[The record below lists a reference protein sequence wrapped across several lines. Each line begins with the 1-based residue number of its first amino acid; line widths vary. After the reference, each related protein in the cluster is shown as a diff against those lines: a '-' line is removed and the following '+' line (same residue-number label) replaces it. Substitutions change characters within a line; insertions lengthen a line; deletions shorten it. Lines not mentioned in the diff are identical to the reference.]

1 MLIRQLIHSRDA
13 LADPRRAGRLPLL
26 LCLGIVASACAG
38 GADEPSEPSEPI
50 GSVQQALC
58 SADDV
63 GCQSGAPSWP
73 RWSQQPDRPDAV
85 FEEFETG
92 SGAASA
98 SSSANSSSASS
109 SASSSSAS
117 SSASSASGAGGGG
130 SGFEFKP
137 KACDPNLLGKMP
149 ENPNPKGADLQNIT
163 TNFHVLQSMQILSSI
178 VNKTAEAINASD
190 TETVEDAGKGRCIC
204 TQRVDAGCTDVIQKG
219 QTTYEECSDFCDPAT
234 TPTNTCSM
242 GVLVWLSND
251 VQQTQEG
258 KAKWAR
264 KIVKW
269 LDKMAGEI
277 ADGRFADFLEQLGG
291 DLENATELLAK
302 IQCYIDLYTE
312 GYHLG
317 GYSKQRPDL
326 HMCIPWAGHGA
337 YATMVESGNGK
348 WGIGARYESRNLSKK
363 HRAQMRTGG
372 FAVTVFD
379 ETLSI
384 LPGTEFNM
392 QLDGYKWFNREAP
405 FGDDELGHFGG
416 GGLSLS
422 AAKRKGLFYL
432 ADGDQVESLDT
443 DHDGRVSPQEFLV
456 GTYMPFSYTADY
468 TPSGAPSPATWPR
481 SAAKPAEKLEGRS
494 AAVMAAALNLDMQ
507 MKPIEKDLTK
517 IPLPPVPGAF
527 LIPYFRLGAGV
538 KWYDEAYFMRKRLQE
553 ALNKHTNHKIEN
565 VDFDRDMHAF
575 QAPDVTGEAGTVVSV
590 RPEVGAKLFL
600 GVPLG
605 KRLKVGVEAS
615 IGFSVDLKPSGSGGV
630 VDLNTSLEQAL
641 VNSNPDESLEC
652 KPVFNYKDQT
662 YCSNRLVEE
671 SELNLGCSPLD
682 TNNSC
687 CLTFATGG
695 RACIDDWTGITEEWC
710 DSGKLSYELLATF
723 MKEKQAKLLK
733 TAFQAGFTAKWNANK
748 TCDECDSDGTCVTD
762 VRSDDLR
769 DISGCQKHGVC
780 CLPVA
785 SSPFGLAGARALTN
799 GSYAQA
805 RFIQPGDM
813 AYDASTRMLYVADR
827 TAVRRIDL
835 TSGAVTTIAG
845 STVSGTTDGVG
856 TAARFNTISGITLHD
871 GALYIADRGSRT
883 IRKLTLSSGQVTTIA
898 DRTVVGTPRD
908 VAVVGS
914 HLYVTNSGDRTL
926 VWIDLATGANIAVA
940 GLASSSGN
948 VDGVGTTARFAEP
961 SGIVADGRGNLY
973 IADAFN
979 NSLRRYEIAT
989 SMVTTVAGNGTA
1001 GSADGVGTAARLTS
1015 PQALAIDGSGSVF
1028 IGEGNKPGRVRRFDP
1043 ALGAT
1048 VTVAGGPGTVW
1059 QDGLAT
1065 SAVLELPGGLAVLP
1079 SGDIYVSDSLPSTVR
1094 KIGSNCDAAIP
1105 GAVTYDVTEAECP
1118 GNFGAYRCV
1127 TETRSDVVEWRGP
1140 GCHPLHSGFQSACGC
1155 ASNADCASGETCD
1168 PVKKLCT
1175 VGGTPVT
1182 CLCSAD
1188 PNPTCASEP
1197 GRTCVDGACTR
1208 RCNYDAATAD
1218 TVCGYGQVC
1227 TPDGVCAPQAGA
1239 QYAEQVIW
1247 GLKNPHAPAHAIA
1260 TYGMSELELI
1270 AALNAGIHIG
1280 LEVKLF
1286 KKPRKFTLWDWR
1298 RSWDIGSVAKAKF
1311 QPGLE
1316 ATYQWDSTS
1325 LGQVTNYQPTEVTRS
1340 LTAPSETADFL
1351 AWCKDELG
1359 LHAED
1364 PMAPTTEDVT
1374 GGVQEVLNFGFNLG
1388 ERVSTMENLCI
1399 EGRPMMDWLQDKDAL
1414 AERFVTGTC
1423 TYVGL
1428 VSGLRGNLSFP
1439 CQEAH
1444 INLLKHWGCLDA
1456 QGSAVANQL
1465 RVGAFSGAVVNTPTP
1480 TFDLTALLYD
1490 TSNGLEASNLVY
1502 PSALAEAWLAE
1513 VEACFDEHS
1522 EDTVPCSCLDDA
1534 DCTTGPGQTC
1544 VSGTCQGP
1552 EDDVIQ
1558 CSVVQNA
1565 GVTVER
1571 CCGDG
1576 VQQAS
1581 EQCDDGNA
1589 QNGDGCSS
1597 SCLLETTGAC
1607 CRSQGCTDL
1616 GTGGISS
1623 SASCREAGGYFLS
1636 GYSCAQVDACGVEP
1650 IGSCTEPD
1658 GACHTPAYEAQC
1670 DAVSGVFVVGGR
1682 CENEPER
1689 LTLQPGSD
1697 GIDATITNLSAS
1709 VGANNGSSPNMTAG
1723 VWTSSNTSYVNRSLF
1738 RFDLS
1743 EIPAG
1748 STIERAR
1755 LTLYAD
1761 PDARLYGQGTWN
1773 GLLPGHST
1781 YGGSNAFLLQRVT
1794 SAWQENT
1801 VTWANQPTTTSL
1813 HQVLLPPSTSLGQD
1827 YEGVDV
1833 TELVQDMLSAP
1844 ASNHGFLMRLESEVG
1859 NYREV
1864 SFMSSDTA
1872 NAARLPKLEVV
1883 FRRP

>member
-1 MLIRQLIHSRDA
+1 MLIRQLIQSRDA

-38 GADEPSEPSEPI
+38 GADEPSEPNEPI

-58 SADDV
+58 SAGDV

-98 SSSANSSSASS
+98 SSSASAS
-109 SASSSSAS
+109 ASSAS
-117 SSASSASGAGGGG
+117 SSASSASGAGGG

-163 TNFHVLQSMQILSSI
+163 TNFHVLQSMQLLSSI
-178 VNKTAEAINASD
+178 VNKTAEAINAAD
-190 TETVEDAGKGRCIC
+190 TETIEDAGKGRCIC
-204 TQRVDAGCTDVIQKG
+204 TQQVVAGCTDVIQKS

-234 TPTNTCSM
+234 TPTNTCSI

-251 VQQTQEG
+251 VQQTSAG
-258 KAKWAR
+258 KEKWAR
-264 KIVKW
+264 KALKW

-277 ADGRFADFLEQLGG
+277 SDGRFADFLEQAGG
-291 DLENATELLAK
+291 ELENATELLAK

-317 GYSKQRPDL
+317 SYSEQRPDL

-337 YATMVESGNGK
+337 YATMVESGDGK
-348 WGIGARYESRNLSKK
+348 WGIGGRYTSHNLSEER
-363 HRAQMRTGG
+363 RAQMRTGG
-372 FAVTVFD
+372 FAVTAFG

-384 LPGTEFNM
+384 QPGMEFNM

-405 FGDDELGHFGG
+405 LGIEAFGHSGG
-416 GGLSLS
+416 GGLSLA
-422 AAKRKGLFYL
+422 AAKRNGVFYL

-443 DHDGRVSPQEFLV
+443 DGDGRVAPQEFLI

-481 SAAKPAEKLEGRS
+481 DAAEPVEPWEGRS

-507 MKPIEKDLTK
+507 MKPIEKELTK

-538 KWYDEAYFMRKRLQE
+538 EWYDEAYFMRKRLQE
-553 ALNKHTNHKIEN
+553 ALNKHTNHKIGD
-565 VDFDRDMHAF
+565 VDFDRDMHPF
-575 QAPDVTGEAGTVVSV
+575 QAPDVTGEAGTEVSV
-590 RPEVGAKLFL
+590 KPEIGAKLFL

-615 IGFSVDLKPSGSGGV
+615 IGFSVDLRPSGSGGV
-630 VDLNTSLEQAL
+630 VDLNTSLERAL
-641 VNSNPDESLEC
+641 VNSNPDENLEC
-652 KPVFNYKDQT
+652 KPVFNHKDQT

-687 CLTFATGG
+687 CLTFITGG

-710 DSGKLSYELLATF
+710 DSGKLSYELFATF
-723 MKEKQAKLLK
+723 MKEKKAKLLK
-733 TAFQAGFTAKWNANK
+733 SAFQQGFTAKWNANK

-785 SSPFGLAGARALTN
+785 SSPFGLAGSRALTN

-805 RFIQPGDM
+805 RFLQAGDL
-813 AYDASTRMLYVADR
+813 AYDAATRMLYVADR

-835 TSGAVTTIAG
+835 ASGAVTTIAG
-845 STVSGTTDGVG
+845 STASGTADGVG
-856 TAARFNTISGITLHD
+856 TAARFNTLSGITLHD
-871 GALYIADRGSRT
+871 GALYLADRGSRT

-908 VAVVGS
+908 VAVVGG
-914 HLYVTNSGDRTL
+914 HLYVTDSANRTL
-926 VWIDLATGANIAVA
+926 IWIDLATGANIAVA
-940 GLASSSGN
+940 GKAPLSGN
-948 VDGVGTTARFAEP
+948 ADGVGTTARFAEP
-961 SGIVADGRGNLY
+961 AGIVADGRGNLY

-979 NSLRRYEIAT
+979 HSLRRYEIAT
-989 SMVTTVAGNGTA
+989 SMVTTVAGNGAA

-1015 PQALAIDGSGSVF
+1015 PQALAIDGAGSVF
-1028 IGEGNKPGRVRRFDP
+1028 IGEGNRPGRIRRFDP

-1048 VTVAGGPGTVW
+1048 ATVAGAPGTVW
-1059 QDGLAT
+1059 QDGLVT
-1065 SAVLELPGGLAVLP
+1065 TAVFELPGGLAVLP
-1079 SGDIYVSDSLPSTVR
+1079 SGDIYVSDTLPYTVR
-1094 KIGSNCDAAIP
+1094 KLGSNCDASVP
-1105 GAVTYDVTEAECP
+1105 GAVVYDVTESECP

-1127 TETRSDVVEWRGP
+1127 TETRSDVVDWRGP
-1140 GCHPLHSGFQSACGC
+1140 GCHPLQAGFQSACGC
-1155 ASNADCASGETCD
+1155 TSNADCASGETCD
-1168 PVKKLCT
+1168 AVKKLCT
-1175 VGGTPVT
+1175 VGGTPVA
-1182 CLCSAD
+1182 CLCSGE
-1188 PNPTCASEP
+1188 PNPSCASEP
-1197 GRTCVDGACTR
+1197 GRTCVEGACTR
-1208 RCNYDAATAD
+1208 RCNYDSSTAD

-1227 TPDGVCAPQAGA
+1227 TPDGACAPQAGA

-1247 GLKNPHAPAHAIA
+1247 GLKNPEAPAHAIA
-1260 TYGMSELELI
+1260 TYGMSEIELI
-1270 AALNAGIHIG
+1270 AALNAGIHVG
-1280 LEVKLF
+1280 LEFKLF

-1325 LGQVTNYQPTEVTRS
+1325 LGEVTNYQEKEVTRYAAI
-1340 LTAPSETADFL
+1340 TSETADFL
-1351 AWCKDELG
+1351 SWCKDEMP

-1364 PMAPTTEDVT
+1364 PLPPTTDDVKAS
-1374 GGVQEVLNFGFNLG
+1374 VQEVIDFGFALG
-1388 ERVSTMENLCI
+1388 EQVSTMENLCI
-1399 EGRPMMDWLQDKDAL
+1399 DGRPMMDWLQDKDAL
-1414 AERFVTGTC
+1414 AETFVTGTC
-1423 TYVGL
+1423 SYVGP
-1428 VSGLRGNLSFP
+1428 VSGLRGNLNFP

-1444 INLLKHWGCLDA
+1444 LYLLMHWGCLDT
-1456 QGSAVANQL
+1456 QRSPVSNQL
-1465 RVGAFSGAVVNTPTP
+1465 RLGDFSGAVVNNPTP
-1480 TFDLTALLYD
+1480 TFDLTKLLYD
-1490 TSNGLEASNLVY
+1490 TSNGLEAFNLVHR
-1502 PSALAEAWLAE
+1502 SALAETWLAE
-1513 VEACFDEHS
+1513 VEACFDDHS
-1522 EDTVPCSCLDDA
+1522 EDTVPCTCIDDA

-1544 VSGTCQGP
+1544 VSGMCQGP

-1558 CSVVQNA
+1558 CSVVKNA

-1576 VQQAS
+1576 VKQAS
-1581 EQCDDGNA
+1581 EQCDDGDT
-1589 QNGDGCSS
+1589 QSGDGCSS
-1597 SCLLETTGAC
+1597 SCLLEAKGAC
-1607 CRSQGCTDL
+1607 CRSQTCTDL
-1616 GTGGISS
+1616 GTGGIGS
-1623 SASCREAGGYFLS
+1623 SASCREAGGYFVS
-1636 GYSCAQVDACGVEP
+1636 GYSCAEIDACGAAP

-1658 GACHTPAYEAQC
+1658 GTCHTPTYEAQC
-1670 DAVSGVFVVGGR
+1670 DAVSGVFVEGGR

-1689 LTLQPGSD
+1689 LEIQPGSA
-1697 GIDATITNLSAS
+1697 GADATITSLSS
-1709 VGANNGSSPNMTAG
+1709 GAGTNNGNSPNLTAG
-1723 VWTSSNTSYVNRSLF
+1723 LWTSSDVKYTNRSLF

-1743 EIPAG
+1743 TIPAG

-1755 LTLYAD
+1755 LSLYAD
-1761 PDARLYGQGTWN
+1761 PDARLYGQGTSN
-1773 GLLPGHST
+1773 GLSPGHAT
-1781 YGGSNAFLLQRVT
+1781 LGGSNAFLLQRVT

-1801 VTWANQPTTTSL
+1801 VTWANQPTTTTL
-1813 HQVLLPPSTSLGQD
+1813 NQVLLPQSTSDGQD
-1827 YEGVDV
+1827 YERVDV
-1833 TELVQDMLSAP
+1833 TALVRDMLSAP
-1844 ASNHGFLMRLESEVG
+1844 ANNHGFLMRLQDEVVKW
-1859 NYREV
+1859 REV
-1864 SFMSSDTA
+1864 SFTSSDHAT
-1872 NAARLPKLEVV
+1872 AARRPKLEVV